1 MEDGQSGAPG
11 VPAMLP
17 VVQEFSLEGENVQT
31 HHPAMEEPTALVR
44 WAESETA
51 TPGLVFRVIF
61 QLFKSVLSLSLPI
74 IK

>member
-31 HHPAMEEPTALVR
+31 QHPAMEEPTALVR
-44 WAESETA
+44 
-51 TPGLVFRVIF
+51 
-61 QLFKSVLSLSLPI
+61 
-74 IK
+74 